1 MRKSLV
7 LLLLMLM
14 FCSAP
19 GPALAGP
26 FATEFTQILNNVEL
40 VLSYAAQAAQLATQ
54 IQMLVDAVKNSVR
67 NPNQLFWNI
76 QGDLNALAG
85 VVQGGRSLAYS
96 LGNLDALWQQTYPGY
111 HGYAPNGYYNRYQAW
126 SQTTLDTVAGAMR
139 AARLQG
145 QQLNGETSLITSLE
159 GQSQSADGR
168 LLALNVLAQ
177 MADQQAQQM
186 QKLRELMLADMQSKA
201 SYYSTVIQQQADRT
215 AASQAFFQYAPAPPD
230 GAGFLPG
237 WH

>member
-1 MRKSLV
+1 MRTPIV
-7 LLLLMLM
+7 LLLLLLM
-14 FCSAP
+14 FCSVP
-19 GPALAGP
+19 GPAQAGA
-26 FATEFTQILNNVEL
+26 FATEVTQILNHVEL
-40 VLSYAAQAAQLATQ
+40 VLSYAVQANQLATQ
-54 IQMLVDAVKNSVR
+54 IKTLADAIKNSAR

-96 LGNLDALWQQTYPGY
+96 LGNLDAQWQQTYPGY
-111 HGYAPNGYYNRYQAW
+111 RAYAPTGYYNRYQSW

-139 AARLQG
+139 AAGLQN
-145 QQLNGETSLITSLE
+145 QQMNGEVSLLTNLE
-159 GQSQSADGR
+159 SQSQSADGR

-201 SYYSTVIQQQADRT
+201 SFYSTVIQQQGDRT
-215 AASQAFFQYAPAPPD
+215 AASQTFFQYAPAPPD

>member
-1 MRKSLV
+1 
-7 LLLLMLM
+7 M

-26 FATEFTQILNNVEL
+26 YALEVTQILNHVEL
-40 VLSYAAQAAQLATQ
+40 VLSYAVQANQLATQ
-54 IQMLVDAVKNSVR
+54 IKLLADAIKNSTR
-67 NPNQLFWNI
+67 NPSQLFWNI
-76 QGDLNALAG
+76 QSDLNQLAAI
-85 VVQGGRSLAYS
+85 VQGGRSLAYS

-111 HGYAPNGYYNRYQAW
+111 SAYAQTGYYNRYQAW

-139 AARLQG
+139 AAGLQS
-145 QQLNGETSLITSLE
+145 QEFNGETSLMSSLE
-159 GQSQSADGR
+159 SQSESADGR
-168 LLALNVLAQ
+168 LLALDVLAQ

-201 SYYSTVIQQQADRT
+201 SFYSTVIQQQSDQT

-230 GAGFLPG
+230 GTGFLPG